1 MIDCHPSGLGN
12 RDWPLY
18 PFVLHQQLAP
28 RHCWFRFHKVKCF
41 QLCLLLPACSGPQPS
56 SGELPFLI
64 VTQRAPSEAQEEMIC
79 LQPRRYGVQ
88 VCLRREFSSLQDRE
102 FQMRGKN
109 VYGNK
114 KVRRLRVVFQATKF
128 CFFSKSKE
136 KSPVVIFSTLKS
148 AFKCSKVLSSSLFPS
163 I

>member
-28 RHCWFRFHKVKCF
+28 RHRWFRFHKVKCF

-56 SGELPFLI
+56 SGELPFLA
-64 VTQRAPSEAQEEMIC
+64 VTQSPLRS
-79 LQPRRYGVQ
+79 PRRNDLLIAQKIQRIGLSEKRVQ
-88 VCLRREFSSLQDRE
+88 LFTGQ
-102 FQMRGKN
+102 FQMGGKN

-136 KSPVVIFSTLKS
+136 TSPVVIFSTLKS
-148 AFKCSKVLSSSLFPS
+148 AFKCSKALSSSLFPS
-163 I
+163 V